1 MYKDDYI
8 SLDFFRKY
16 NELVALFKLKNA
28 QSVKLSDLKNIL
40 TYFTNNYNTF
50 NDEEKKII
58 KNVLIMANAI
68 INNVNNHYQRF
79 TERKKECD
87 YLIDIL
93 NNNQK
98 SLHM

>member
-28 QSVKLSDLKNIL
+28 ASVKLGDLKKLLN
-40 TYFTNNYNTF
+40 YFTNNYNTF
-50 NDEEKKII
+50 NNEEKKII

-68 INNVNNHYQRF
+68 INNVNNHYLIF
-79 TERKKECD
+79 TQLKKECNE
-87 YLIDIL
+87 LIDIL